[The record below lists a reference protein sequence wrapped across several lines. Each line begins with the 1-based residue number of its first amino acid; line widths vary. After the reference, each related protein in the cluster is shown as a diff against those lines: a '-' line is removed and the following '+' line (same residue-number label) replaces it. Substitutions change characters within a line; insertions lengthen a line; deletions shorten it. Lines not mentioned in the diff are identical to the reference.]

1 MRDNIIEKPFRLT
14 FLDEPYVSDFFLQTI
29 EELKIAVVQTPK
41 SLDLGR
47 GRSLVYTSELQ
58 VVSQMEIPN
67 GQLLYTHSENSIGWI
82 EKNIG
87 ETDYY
92 ATIQYFKNK
101 VLFRDLL
108 RELYPDFFYTTAKLS
123 ELGSVDVAKIR
134 KPFVIKPSVGF
145 LSLGVIGIN
154 NDLDWEKA
162 MPQIISDSERVKKY
176 FPASVVDSS
185 TLIIEE
191 YIKGE
196 EYASDCYFDAEG
208 RPVVLSIFKH
218 VFASGDDVSDRVYT
232 TSVEIVKDTLPAIES
247 FLIKLGKKT
256 GLKNFPLHLEVRIAD
271 DHSIMPIEVNPARF
285 GGWCT
290 TADMAPYSYGFN
302 PYEYYFN
309 QIKPE
314 WSEIL
319 ANKDSDLY
327 SIIVLDNRTGID
339 GADIKS
345 FDYKKL
351 AGEFENPLEI
361 REVDFS
367 KHPLFGF
374 MYLKTR
380 KDNFMEI
387 ERILRSDLM
396 DYVRV

>member
-1 MRDNIIEKPFRLT
+1 
-14 FLDEPYVSDFFLQTI
+14 
-29 EELKIAVVQTPK
+29 
-41 SLDLGR
+41 
-47 GRSLVYTSELQ
+47 
-58 VVSQMEIPN
+58 
-67 GQLLYTHSENSIGWI
+67 
-82 EKNIG
+82 
-87 ETDYY
+87 
-92 ATIQYFKNK
+92 
-101 VLFRDLL
+101 
-108 RELYPDFFYTTAKLS
+108 
-123 ELGSVDVAKIR
+123 
-134 KPFVIKPSVGF
+134 
-145 LSLGVIGIN
+145 
-154 NDLDWEKA
+154 

-351 AGEFENPLEI
+351 AGQFENPLEI